1 MPPRLRAGQAVNAP
15 ADKRFKR
22 AHVSPA
28 RKRRILNVPVG
39 LAIKASLVAGLVL
52 AGVYWAASLVLTAEA
67 LVIERITVSGNDR
80 MSRGEVVSLLDGVRG
95 QNMLTVDLEEW
106 RNTLKSSPWVADVA
120 IRRVLPDTV
129 AVVVLEREPI
139 GIGRIADG
147 LYLVDRDGAII
158 DTFGP
163 NYAEL
168 DLPIIDGLAAGG
180 GALLVDENRAA
191 LAARVL
197 DALAPRPDLS
207 ARISQIDVAD
217 VRDAVLI
224 LEGDTV
230 AVRVGNEQFLERLQS
245 YFDLAPALRER
256 VQNIDYVDLR
266 FDERV
271 YVRPTSGAGGKAGRH

>member
-1 MPPRLRAGQAVNAP
+1 MPVNAP

-28 RKRRILNVPVG
+28 RKRRILNAPAG
-39 LAIKASLVAGLVL
+39 MAIKAGVVVALVL
-52 AGVYWAASLVLTAEA
+52 IGLYQAASLVLTAEA
-67 LVIERITVSGNDR
+67 LVIDRITVSGNDR

-106 RNTLKSSPWVADVA
+106 RNKLKSSPWVADVA

-230 AVRVGNEQFLERLQS
+230 ALRVGNEQFLERLQS